1 MNSLSCILLIRL
13 QMYQLFDMRPPM
25 RMALFLGLTGI
36 GMIAGALISFSIV
49 STILHI
55 PFADMQKVIMQPEY
69 ASMAQLANALASI
82 IAFGLPSLAL
92 AFFVKG
98 DRLANMGFAPIK
110 SYQSI
115 GIVILLALFGLV
127 LSGALGNLTE
137 KIPIPSHF
145 KNWAEGLEA
154 QYKKA
159 MLSMTHMNSFMDLAY
174 ALLAVAIVP
183 AIIEE
188 VYFRGT
194 LQKILMDLTGKPFA
208 AIILTAIF
216 FSAIHFSYFGF
227 LSRMALG
234 ILLGYIY
241 YYSKTIWL
249 PILLHL
255 LNNGIAV
262 VTLYSIRNNPA
273 KVDKLMDDNLPIY
286 WGIVALVC
294 IYYLLNKLKYNHTDA
309 RLEKSI

>member
-25 RMALFLGLTGI
+25 RLALFLGITGVA
-36 GMIAGALISFSIV
+36 MIAGALISFSIV
-49 STILHI
+49 SAILHI
-55 PFADMQKVIMQPEY
+55 PLADMQKVIMQPEY
-69 ASMAQLANALASI
+69 ASMAQFANALASI

-98 DRLANMGFAPIK
+98 NWMANMGLAPIK
-110 SYQSI
+110 SYQSV
-115 GIVILLALFGLV
+115 GIVILLALTGLI
-127 LSGALGNLTE
+127 LSGALGSLTE
-137 KIPIPSHF
+137 KIPIPTNF

-159 MLSMTHMNSFMDLAY
+159 MLSMTHMNSLSDLAY

-194 LQKILMDLTGKPFA
+194 LQKILMDLTGKPYA
-208 AIILTAIF
+208 AILLTAII
-216 FSAIHFSYFGF
+216 FSTIHFSYFGF

-234 ILLGYIY
+234 MILGYIY

-262 VTLYSIRNNPA
+262 VSLYVVRNNA
-273 KVDKLMDDNLPIY
+273 TNVEKLMDDNLPIY
-286 WGIVALVC
+286 WGILALVG
-294 IYYLLNKLKYNHTDA
+294 IYYLLVQLKNNTNA
-309 RLEKSI
+309 GLEKSI

>member
-1 MNSLSCILLIRL
+1 
-13 QMYQLFDMRPPM
+13 MYQLFDMRPPM
-25 RMALFLGLTGI
+25 RLALFLGLTGI

-49 STILHI
+49 SLLLHI
-55 PFADMQKVIMQPEY
+55 PLADMQKVIMQPEY

-82 IAFGLPSLAL
+82 IAFGLPSIAL
-92 AFFVKG
+92 SMIAKG
-98 DRLANMGFAPIK
+98 NWYTHLGFTAIK
-110 SYQSI
+110 SYQQI
-115 GIVILLALFGLV
+115 AIIIFLALTGLI

-137 KIPIPSHF
+137 KIPIPTNF

-159 MLSMTHMNSFMDLAY
+159 MLSMTQMHSIVDLGY
-174 ALLAVAIVP
+174 ALLAVAIIP
-183 AIIEE
+183 SIIEE
-188 VYFRGT
+188 IYFRGT
-194 LQKILMDLTGKPFA
+194 LQKVLMDLTGKPYA

-227 LSRMALG
+227 LSRAALG
-234 ILLGYIY
+234 IVLGYIY
-241 YYSKTIWL
+241 YYSKNIWL
-249 PILLHL
+249 PIFLHF

-286 WGIVALVC
+286 WGILALAVV
-294 IYYLLNKLKYNHTDA
+294 YYLLKKLKNDYSDA
-309 RLEKSI
+309 GLEKSI